1 MSPKVSVLEIHFMSG
16 PGPLKARADIRID
29 FSDGSSIVIFGVSVI
44 EKDGKPP
51 WVALPSK
58 KGNIPGK
65 YFPVVDAQGEIR
77 KQITEVVLEAY
88 RAAKAA

>member
-1 MSPKVSVLEIHFMSG
+1 MNAKVSVSDVYFMTG
-16 PGPLKARADIRID
+16 PGPLKARADILIE
-29 FSDGSSIVIFGVSVI
+29 FPEGSSIVLFGLSVI
-44 EKDGKPP
+44 EKNGKPP

-77 KQITEVVLEAY
+77 KQIADVVLEAY
-88 RAAKAA
+88 RTAKAV

>member
-1 MSPKVSVLEIHFMSG
+1 MNTKVSVLDIHFMTGVGS
-16 PGPLKARADIRID
+16 LKARADVRIE
-29 FSDGSSIVIFGVSVI
+29 FPEGSSIVLYGVSVI

-58 KGNIPGK
+58 KGNVPGK